1 MLENLTP
8 RTSRV
13 SKIDQIRDGLEPADQ
28 KLFDQ
33 YLNDVTNWSPNQL
46 ALALSGHGIYV
57 ASDTIRRYRL
67 RHGLC

>member
-8 RTSRV
+8 RTARQ
-13 SKIDQIRDGLEPADQ
+13 SKIDQIRDGLEPEDQ

-33 YLNDVTNWSPNQL
+33 YLNDVSGWSPNQL
-46 ALALSGHGIYV
+46 ALALSGHGIHV
-57 ASDTIRRYRL
+57 AGDTIRRYRL